1 VETRTESPR
10 TPDGRGAPPPIDR
23 PAVEEPRPRRR
34 PPLAALIGGGLV
46 LIVVLIYGIRFLA
59 YATTH
64 QSTDDA
70 RIDGDTVTV
79 TSKISERVATI
90 LVDTNQ
96 TVHKGDVLIRLDD
109 TDERSRYQEAQAAVE
124 AQRAQA
130 QAAQENV
137 TLTDQQQ
144 RAQTTQGTGGV
155 ASADAQVRNARA
167 TYEAAAEQIGVARAG
182 VDQAGAQLRVAQA
195 QVPSARAQLDRA
207 NADMARVAALVR
219 SGDFAQQQLDAQR
232 ATLASA
238 EAQYRAAIDQV
249 TAAQNGVTQAQAR
262 LTSATASA
270 SAAQAGIGAQQGQLE
285 TAQGK
290 LSESAAPSRIPAQ
303 QAQANATQAQV
314 NSLAS
319 QAQIQRDQLSYTVIR
334 SPIDGIVGAKN
345 VEIGTTVSPGQAL
358 MQIVPAT
365 GQYVTANFKET
376 QLGNMRVGQPVDVE
390 IDAYKGTV
398 FDGRVESIG
407 PASQNTFS
415 LIPAQNATGNF
426 VKVTQRVP
434 VRISFVN
441 PPPDKPLRV
450 GMSVEANV
458 KVK

>member
-1 VETRTESPR
+1 M
-10 TPDGRGAPPPIDR
+10 
-23 PAVEEPRPRRR
+23 
-34 PPLAALIGGGLV
+34 AA
-46 LIVVLIYGIRFLA
+46 
-59 YATTH
+59 
-64 QSTDDA
+64 
-70 RIDGDTVTV
+70 
-79 TSKISERVATI
+79 I

-109 TDERSRYQEAQAAVE
+109 TDERSKYAEAEAMVA

-137 TLTDQQQ
+137 SLTEQEQQ
-144 RAQTTQGTGGV
+144 AQTAQGSGGV
-155 ASADAQVRNARA
+155 TSAAAQVRNAQA
-167 TYEAAAEQIGVARAG
+167 SYEAAAQQVGAARAA
-182 VDQAGAQLRVAQA
+182 VAQAQAQLRVAEA

-232 ATLASA
+232 ATQAAA
-238 EAQYRAAIDQV
+238 ESQYRAALDSV
-249 TAAQNGVTQAQAR
+249 TAAQTGVAQAQAR
-262 LTSATASA
+262 LTSAMASA
-270 SAAQAGIGAQQGQLE
+270 SASQAGIGAEQGQLV

-290 LSESAAPSRIPAQ
+290 LSETQAPSRIPAQ
-303 QAQANATQAQV
+303 QAQANATEAQV
-314 NSLAS
+314 SSLAA
-319 QAQIQRDQLSYTVIR
+319 QAQIARDQLGYTVIR

-345 VEIGTTVSPGQAL
+345 VEIGATVSPGQAL
-358 MQIVPAT
+358 MQIIPAT

-376 QLGNMRVGQPVDVE
+376 QLGNMRVGQSVDID
-390 IDAYKGTV
+390 IDAYKGTR

>member
-10 TPDGRGAPPPIDR
+10 PPDGRGASPPIDR
-23 PAVEEPRPRRR
+23 PAVEEPRTRRR
-34 PPLAALIGGGLV
+34 PPLVVLALGAIV
-46 LIVVLIYGIRFLA
+46 LIVVLVWGIRFLA

-79 TSKISERVATI
+79 TSKISERVAEI
-90 LVDTNQ
+90 MVDTNQ
-96 TVHKGDVLIRLDD
+96 TVRKGDVLIRLDD
-109 TDERSRYQEAQAAVE
+109 TDERSRYEQAQAAVD

-137 TLTDQQQ
+137 TLAEQQQ
-144 RAQTTQGTGGV
+144 RAQTAQGSGGV
-155 ASADAQVRNARA
+155 ASADAQIRNARA
-167 TYEAAAEQIGVARAG
+167 TYEAAGEQIGVARAT
-182 VDQAGAQLRVAQA
+182 VDQSRAQLRVAQSA
-195 QVPSARAQLDRA
+195 VPSAKAQLDRA
-207 NADMARVAALVR
+207 NADMTRVAALVR
-219 SGDFAQQQLDAQR
+219 SGDFAAQQLDAQR
-232 ATLASA
+232 ATLAQA
-238 EAQYRAAIDQV
+238 ESQYRAALDQV
-249 TAAQNGVTQAQAR
+249 SAAENGVTQAQAR
-262 LTSATASA
+262 LTSAVASA
-270 SAAQAGIGAQQGQLE
+270 NAAQAGIGAQQGQLV

-303 QAQANATQAQV
+303 QAQANATRAQV
-314 NSLAS
+314 NALAA
-319 QAQIQRDQLSYTVIR
+319 QARVQRDQLGYTVIR

-345 VEIGTTVSPGQAL
+345 VEIGATVSPGQAL
-358 MQIVPAT
+358 MQIVPSK

-376 QLGNMRVGQPVDVE
+376 QLGTMRVGQSVDVE
-390 IDAYKGTV
+390 VDAYKGTH
-398 FDGRVESIG
+398 FDGRVDSIG

-434 VRISFVN
+434 VRITFVN